1 MSLVL
6 SIFDAT
12 TSLAIKIYYLDCYDA
27 SGLLKHI
34 NLWWTISN
42 SKQRYNTNFRIGD
55 AAVKGDN
62 KPLFFQAFANWLER
76 WQVLQCQNPQKFTL
90 TKKTCSVL
98 VTTLH
103 CTACLIEDLLSRNY
117 EFILRSR
124 LQTDP
129 LELRFSKYRQMSGSR
144 FLIGLREMELSEQV
158 LLTTQVCWKNLS
170 ICLVKI

>member
-55 AAVKGDN
+55 AAVEGDN
-62 KPLFFQAFANWLER
+62 KPLFFQALPIGWKGD
-76 WQVLQCQNPQKFTL
+76 KFYNARIH
-90 TKKTCSVL
+90 KS
-98 VTTLH
+98 
-103 CTACLIEDLLSRNY
+103 LL
-117 EFILRSR
+117 
-124 LQTDP
+124 
-129 LELRFSKYRQMSGSR
+129 
-144 FLIGLREMELSEQV
+144 
-158 LLTTQVCWKNLS
+158 
-170 ICLVKI
+170 